1 MEATQQQE
9 TTTTTFEGSSSTDA
23 PSPPTETTTASSASS
38 PPREKSPTGDVA
50 DTLGEQPST
59 WHEATKTE
67 VELLPSNVR
76 FYLFI
81 AEFDIDV
88 GTKLKHAIPH
98 CPPKNKPEFASLFL
112 SAHLGVSL
120 Y

>member
-1 MEATQQQE
+1 MA
-9 TTTTTFEGSSSTDA
+9 
-23 PSPPTETTTASSASS
+23 TETTQDEGKGEEEEE
-38 PPREKSPTGDVA
+38 EKRKGD
-50 DTLGEQPST
+50 DDETDDGSRNLGEQST

-67 VELLPSNVR
+67 AELLPKDLR

-98 CPPKNKPEFASLFL
+98 CPPKNKPE
-112 SAHLGVSL
+112 
-120 Y
+120 